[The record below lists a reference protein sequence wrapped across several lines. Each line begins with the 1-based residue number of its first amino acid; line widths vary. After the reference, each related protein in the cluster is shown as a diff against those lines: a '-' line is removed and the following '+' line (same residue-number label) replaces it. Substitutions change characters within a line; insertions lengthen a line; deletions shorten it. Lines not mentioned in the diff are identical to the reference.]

1 MIFGYKPGNF
11 SPKSGT
17 VVPTTVVPNFIGQIY
32 IDTVKDVAYVSYGLA
47 AGEWLPQSVG
57 LLDYMGAWDASG
69 GTYPIAGS
77 GSGGE
82 VRQGD
87 LWVISVQGTLGGET
101 IHVGDMIIANTDD
114 PEQVAANWD
123 HINGNISYVPEDEAN
138 KVTSIS
144 SSSTD
149 VEYPSAKLVYD
160 QLLLK
165 MTRITSVDNTL
176 PRFDGTDGSVK
187 STNILVDD
195 SDNVSAVGTLGCGA
209 ITSTGTL
216 ALGANSITMSGSI
229 GVDGTR
235 VTKGWFTDLEVTN
248 DITIGGNAL
257 ATIYQPLDG
266 TLTAIAGLTIG
277 ANELI
282 YGTGV
287 DAFSMLAV
295 NATAT
300 NKFLRQVSS
309 GALSWEA
316 LVAGDIPD
324 ILSIYLPLAGG
335 TMTGGITF
343 GDPGT
348 DLDSYAITLIADDG
362 GMAQSGTIQIANGVN
377 PYIRFSPP
385 NASGAATATVD
396 MRSDLISMASDN
408 TVDLGAAAEGRLKD
422 IYIAGSL
429 GATASRVTK
438 GWFTDLESTNDIT
451 INGNALST
459 LFAPIDIDASDIAV
473 AEIGT
478 ATHDNVQDY
487 INNITSS
494 GRVSGGTIVD
504 DADGTITVGA
514 GTGYVKIADS
524 DISETKAFDWAQSTT
539 VSLVDKNI
547 NYIYITNATGTPV
560 VSSTITRSSIPTT
573 WAFTL
578 GRVYK
583 DGTTLSII
591 NSGTNLDNHIRD
603 NHERLVNV
611 RYFEHSSGAAIA
623 ESGNRYITSTD
634 GVFYIGANRTITT
647 AKDTTGADT
656 ITYWYQDS
664 GTGWTTGTE
673 SVMNNLNYDD
683 GDGTLGTIGV
693 AKYSARYV
701 YIDFAGNL
709 HYQFG
714 QQSDR
719 LRTTK
724 AETLPTPPNFL
735 AEFATLAAKIIVV
748 KSGTN
753 FTSVQSAFDTA
764 LSYNGVYDH
773 NDLSNLQGGA
783 AGERYHTTL
792 AQYTIAIQ
800 AATTALDGYLSSTD
814 WNTFNGKSDKLTDQS
829 FTPTAG
835 QTSFVLS
842 TVPTN
847 NAQIFMLVNNAVYV
861 VGNDFTISGV
871 TITWLDHFVME
882 TTDVVTVRYP

>member
-229 GVDGTR
+229 GVDGT
-235 VTKGWFTDLEVTN
+235 
-248 DITIGGNAL
+248 
-257 ATIYQPLDG
+257 
-266 TLTAIAGLTIG
+266 
-277 ANELI
+277 
-282 YGTGV
+282 
-287 DAFSMLAV
+287 
-295 NATAT
+295 
-300 NKFLRQVSS
+300 
-309 GALSWEA
+309 
-316 LVAGDIPD
+316 
-324 ILSIYLPLAGG
+324 
-335 TMTGGITF
+335 
-343 GDPGT
+343 
-348 DLDSYAITLIADDG
+348 
-362 GMAQSGTIQIANGVN
+362 
-377 PYIRFSPP
+377 
-385 NASGAATATVD
+385 
-396 MRSDLISMASDN
+396 
-408 TVDLGAAAEGRLKD
+408 
-422 IYIAGSL
+422 
-429 GATASRVTK
+429 RVTK